1 MFTSICDRYHP
12 CIVIN
17 LDINSDDVKSNLKE
31 SVMICNNI
39 LKATP
44 IKLLVHHTGVLL
56 FKQNYTNNIIFNFL
70 HPGNAAVL
78 SGFFPLYFSYF
89 ESFKFIN

>member
-39 LKATP
+39 
-44 IKLLVHHTGVLL
+44 KLLVHQTGVLL

-70 HPGNAAVL
+70 HPGNSAVL

-89 ESFKFIN
+89 KAFKFIN

>member
-39 LKATP
+39 RP
-44 IKLLVHHTGVLL
+44 H
-56 FKQNYTNNIIFNFL
+56 Q
-70 HPGNAAVL
+70 
-78 SGFFPLYFSYF
+78 
-89 ESFKFIN
+89 